1 MKKTIIALLALV
13 GCAFAEDYT
22 LTSTLSKNYNV
33 TYHGFYLNLS
43 EHVKYTDASIT
54 EDLTQNVELKSLDL
68 QFASNNNAVG
78 NTFQFVVLDNTS
90 SKVLGYS
97 STVGVVSNNTN
108 KTYEFV
114 AADGTSPLTLS
125 STATYRYLAVLDDV
139 VDIISADTTKNYI
152 YNGGSSS
159 SVTNA
164 TSEAGPTISGGLVV
178 VSGRAYADQ
187 TNAYADCLYI
197 SGADGTSTSQSSNG
211 HNLHVVPTNIKV
223 ATITV
228 PAVPEPA
235 TATLSLLA
243 LAGLAVRRRRR

>member
-1 MKKTIIALLALV
+1 MKKTIIALLALGGV
-13 GCAFAEDYT
+13 AAAEDYT

-43 EHVKYTDASIT
+43 EHVKYTNTGIT
-54 EDLTQNVELKSLDL
+54 EELTQNVELKSLDL
-68 QFASNNNAVG
+68 QFASNNSALG

-90 SKVLGYS
+90 SKILGYS
-97 STVGVVSNNTN
+97 STVGVVSNSTNT
-108 KTYEFV
+108 TYEFV

-152 YNGGSSS
+152 YNGGNSS
-159 SVTNA
+159 SVTTG
-164 TSEAGPTISGGLVV
+164 TSEAGTTISGGLVV
-178 VSGRAYADQ
+178 VSGRAHADQ

-197 SGADGTSTSQSSNG
+197 SGANGTSASQSNG
-211 HNLHVVPTNIKV
+211 YNLHVVPTNIKV
-223 ATITV
+223 ATITSA
-228 PAVPEPA
+228 AVPEPT

-243 LAGLAVRRRRR
+243 LAGLAARRRRR